1 MDQERIAGARGHT
14 RIGGVARTGRSER
27 KHLPDRLTRRGGP
40 VEETRD
46 FGTEVA
52 DRCYARQRRGM
63 ENEARPA
70 GHARAGMRRLKIIDA
85 NIAIVYKGTF
95 TVTRRLRSMK
105 PPLGSRTA

>member
-1 MDQERIAGARGHT
+1 
-14 RIGGVARTGRSER
+14 
-27 KHLPDRLTRRGGP
+27 
-40 VEETRD
+40 
-46 FGTEVA
+46 
-52 DRCYARQRRGM
+52 M